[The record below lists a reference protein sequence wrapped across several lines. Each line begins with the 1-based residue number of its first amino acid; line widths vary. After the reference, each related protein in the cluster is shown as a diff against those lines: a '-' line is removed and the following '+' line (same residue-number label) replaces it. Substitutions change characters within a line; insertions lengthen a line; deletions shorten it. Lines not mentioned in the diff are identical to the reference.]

1 MANFTRTQLDAT
13 WVTGYQVT
21 PADLQD
27 LFRKCVEGL
36 NGHVGGVWAPT
47 AQIVVNG
54 SGLHVTG
61 TAEVRGNGKLVV
73 ATGATIT
80 LGDNDFQDLL
90 ANHPGR
96 KRTIWQAMA
105 PVKPLGTDNFAVANL
120 VPSGAVQPLASAL
133 RRSTGDIIPA
143 FLKELRVH
151 NGARLAKVRLRF
163 RVATPHASAP
173 AETPKVRLFR
183 VRNSDGLVENL
194 SSTRDGFVSIDMP
207 KSGASWY
214 NAGEVQEFAIVP
226 DQNTTINNADY
237 AYFAH
242 VVEERA
248 GVNEYPFT
256 LPVYE
261 AVTIDVASEAGVPN
275 NSLGDCDRRG
285 SSWPVGSVGL
295 FKDETQKLYNG
306 LWVAPGGAGAW
317 TRHST
322 MNTQAQFKNGMLFVI
337 SPSLSASGKTN
348 PATVWQMTLAQP
360 FTLGTSD
367 INIGKP
373 VPQGTVF
380 LGFALDFEDITSTSF
395 Q

>member
-1 MANFTRTQLDAT
+1 MANFTRTQIDAT

-27 LFRKCVEGL
+27 LSRKCVEGI
-36 NGHVGGVWAPT
+36 NGTVGGAWAPT

-54 SGLHVTG
+54 AGMHLTG
-61 TAEVRGNGKLVV
+61 PVEVRGSGKLVI
-73 ATGATIT
+73 ASGATIT

-105 PVKPLGTDNFAVANL
+105 PVKPLGTDNFAIANL

-133 RRSTGDIIPA
+133 RRSTGDSIPA

-151 NGARLAKVRLRF
+151 NGARLTKVRLRF

-173 AETPKVRLFR
+173 QETPKVRLFR

-194 SSTRDGFVSIDMP
+194 SSTRDGFVSITMP
-207 KSGASWY
+207 KSGGTWY

-261 AVTIDVASEAGVPN
+261 AVTIDVASNAPN
-275 NSLGDCDRRG
+275 PLTGDLDSRG
-285 SSWPVGSVGL
+285 SAWPVGSVGL
-295 FKDETQKLYNG
+295 FKDELQKLYNG

-317 TRHST
+317 TRHPTLNS
-322 MNTQAQFKNGMLFVI
+322 QAQFKNGMLFVV
-337 SPSLSASGKTN
+337 SSSLSGSGKSN
-348 PATVWQMTLAQP
+348 PGTVWQMTLAQP
-360 FTLGTSD
+360 FTFGTSD
-367 INIGKP
+367 VNIGKP
-373 VPQGTVF
+373 VPQGTIF
-380 LGFALDFEDITSTSF
+380 LGFALDFEDILTTSF

>member
-1 MANFTRTQLDAT
+1 MANFTRTQPDIT

-27 LFRKCVEGL
+27 LARKCVEGV
-36 NGHVGGVWAPT
+36 NGNVGGVWAPT

-54 SGLHVTG
+54 AGLHVTG
-61 TAEVRGNGKLVV
+61 TAEVRGSGKLVV

-80 LGDNDFQDLL
+80 LGDNDYQDLL

-133 RRSTGDIIPA
+133 RRSVGDIIPA

-151 NGARLAKVRLRF
+151 NGAKLAKVRLRF

-194 SSTRDGFVSIDMP
+194 SSTRDGFVSITMP
-207 KSGASWY
+207 KSGSAWY

-226 DQNTTINNADY
+226 DQNTTINNSDY

-261 AVTIDVASEAGVPN
+261 ATVIDVASTAPN
-275 NSLGDCDRRG
+275 PLTGDLDSRG
-285 SSWPVGSVGL
+285 SAWPSGSVGL
-295 FKDETQKLYNG
+295 FKDETIRPNNG
-306 LWVAPGGAGAW
+306 LWTSPGGAGNW
-317 TRHST
+317 TRAST
-322 MNTQAQFKNGMLFVI
+322 LNAQSQFKNGMLFVV
-337 SPSLSASGKTN
+337 SSSLSASGKTN